1 MQRMG
6 KRVSGGRSAAE
17 RLDWTGLEQTG
28 RDGRLS
34 SFFFLSL
41 VCCPVCCP
49 EKDGAFPSLQR
60 DKTPNTLGSGYVL
73 VYRCDGS

>member
-1 MQRMG
+1 MVG
-6 KRVSGGRSAAE
+6 YSP
-17 RLDWTGLEQTG
+17 
-28 RDGRLS
+28 
-34 SFFFLSL
+34 FFLSL
-41 VCCPVCCP
+41 VCCPACCP

>member
-1 MQRMG
+1 MVG
-6 KRVSGGRSAAE
+6 CPP
-17 RLDWTGLEQTG
+17 
-28 RDGRLS
+28 
-34 SFFFLSL
+34 FFFLSL
-41 VCCPVCCP
+41 VCCP